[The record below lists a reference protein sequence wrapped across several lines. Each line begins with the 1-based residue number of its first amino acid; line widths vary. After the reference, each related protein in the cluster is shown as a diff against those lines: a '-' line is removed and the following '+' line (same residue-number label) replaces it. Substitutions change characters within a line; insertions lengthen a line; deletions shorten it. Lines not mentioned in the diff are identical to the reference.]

1 MKALIIGATG
11 ATGEELLQ
19 MILKDETYKQVD
31 IFVRREVNIK
41 HEKLKVHIID
51 FDKSDEWK
59 ALVNG
64 DVLFS
69 CLGTTLEAAGSKEA
83 QWKIDYG
90 YQYEFAKIAQDNN
103 VNNYV
108 LISSSNASSNSLL
121 FYTKMKGKLEEA
133 VKALSFTKLIIF
145 NPPILIREGSER
157 KMEVIGIKVIKFFNK
172 LGLFHSQKPMETKLL
187 AKAMIKAVKVLY
199 NGQHSIVGQ
208 NILKFT

>member
-41 HEKLKVHIID
+41 HEKLKIHVID

>member
-31 IFVRREVNIK
+31 IFVRRDVNIK

-51 FDKSDEWK
+51 FDKSEEWK

-64 DVLFS
+64 DVFFS

-103 VNNYV
+103 VSNYV
-108 LISSSNASSNSLL
+108 LISSSNASANSFF
-121 FYTKMKGKLEEA
+121 FYAKMKGKLEEA

-145 NPPILIREGSER
+145 NPPILIREDSER
-157 KMEVIGIKVIKFFNK
+157 KMEIIGVKVIKFFNK
-172 LGLFHSQKPMETKLL
+172 IGLLRSQKPMETKLL
-187 AKAMIKAVKVLY
+187 AKAMIKAVQVLY
-199 NGQHSIVGQ
+199 NGQHSIEGQ

>member
-19 MILKDETYKQVD
+19 MILKDDTYKQVD
-31 IFVRREVNIK
+31 IFVRREVNIE

-69 CLGTTLEAAGSKEA
+69 CLGTTLEATGSKEA

>member
-19 MILKDETYKQVD
+19 MILKDDTYKQVD
-31 IFVRREVNIK
+31 IFVRREVNIE

>member
-11 ATGEELLQ
+11 ATGKELLQ
-19 MILKDETYKQVD
+19 MILKDKTYKQVD
-31 IFVRREVNIK
+31 IFVRREVNIE

-51 FDKSDEWK
+51 FDKSEEWK

-64 DVLFS
+64 DILFS
-69 CLGTTLEAAGSKEA
+69 CLGTTLETAGSKEA

-90 YQYEFAKIAQDNN
+90 YQYELAKIAQDNN

-133 VKALSFTKLIIF
+133 VKVLSFTKLIIF
-145 NPPILIREGSER
+145 NPPILIREDSER
-157 KMEVIGIKVIKFFNK
+157 KMEVIGIQVIKFFNK